1 MSCRTC
7 GSFLFPGKEAG
18 APWNK
23 ANVTV
28 DAICGGLGAAA
39 GAHVRSAGFLRPF
52 SWSRRLFGESFSPE
66 GGIFLP
72 FVFRILPLEL
82 GENMMVPIG

>member
-1 MSCRTC
+1 MREFS
-7 GSFLFPGKEAG
+7 FPGKG
-18 APWNK
+18 GGR

-39 GAHVRSAGFLRPF
+39 GAHARSAGFLRPF

-72 FVFRILPLEL
+72 FEGQAGDHRCTTAKGGTKP
-82 GENMMVPIG
+82 